1 MGKKSLK
8 RRSGG
13 PSHRGSVVSSDT
25 TITHAGLEKGPSEDM
40 VMTPDAHS
48 SSGMLKSLLQ
58 KESGNIYRSHARGEE
73 IQSRVVSR
81 HAGSIGLCEI
91 GNGSDGGRKS
101 NDDRIKTSNQ
111 PVNLTGPMCVD
122 SLSKEGS
129 RKKEDKWLL
138 KPSNTWALKSTAD
151 ENTINTHFGAWGVFD
166 GHGGRQVATYASHS
180 LIKFVAE
187 FCEHPLASN
196 ELDELHPSSDDCESD
211 DFVCS
216 PRVLDDSSQRIDAV
230 EHILRN
236 ESSAVDEWSAQCE
249 FMKRLPIAVRR
260 AFLKC
265 DEMACKQFSHG
276 GTTGTVAFVC
286 GWQLLVA
293 NVGDSCAYLDTG
305 SEVLAVSG
313 NHRLEANQSEVMRIE
328 QSGGEV
334 APSSIDGKP
343 AGPIRVWP
351 GGLAMSRTIGD
362 VEAGNLC
369 LAEAEI
375 SQVTIPKDG
384 ARLFIASDGLWDA
397 VHPKTAS
404 HHTRDMTASEA
415 SHKLL
420 SMAIKKDHLKDD
432 VTIIVV
438 DFLPSEDFKIPPGLS
453 LHKPIKGKHM
463 AQVEKL
469 ASVWHPLT
477 SSKNAKWIE
486 EELERR
492 VDMYC
497 SWKAK
502 LEEEKLLN
510 ERQEEVKK
518 KHAVKQQPSSLLEEL
533 SNLTLSPDDFVDA
546 EDDAGEWE
554 TVQSVH
560 AHQQA
565 NTAGEGCKS
574 DSSRKQKHQ
583 KTKNPRTRKQKEK
596 AVDSGVVKETKP
608 EAQSNS
614 DTNRHRCRRKNKPH
628 VKQDGNTNKAEGHPL
643 ALQVPPTNNIV
654 EDDVKMRPKRRSYY
668 KKKSNKNPGTQ
679 EKNSMN

>member
-8 RRSGG
+8 RRSGVA
-13 PSHRGSVVSSDT
+13 SQDSSVVSSE
-25 TITHAGLEKGPSEDM
+25 TITHASLEKGHSEDM

-81 HAGSIGLCEI
+81 HSGSIGLCEI

-101 NDDRIKTSNQ
+101 NDDRIKVINEH
-111 PVNLTGPMCVD
+111 VNLRGPVCVD

-138 KPSNTWALKSTAD
+138 KPSNTWSLKSAAD
-151 ENTINTHFGAWGVFD
+151 EHSTNAHFGAWGVFD

-187 FCEHPLASN
+187 YCGHPLASN

-211 DFVCS
+211 DILCS

-230 EHILRN
+230 EHILQN
-236 ESSAVDEWSAQCE
+236 EPAVDEWSAQCE

-265 DEMACKQFSHG
+265 DEMACKQFAHG
-276 GTTGTVAFVC
+276 GTTGTVAFLC

-313 NHRLEANQSEVMRIE
+313 NHRLEDNQSEVVRIE

-362 VEAGNLC
+362 VDAGDLC
-369 LAEAEI
+369 LAEPEI
-375 SQVTIPKDG
+375 TQVTIPKDG

-453 LHKPIKGKHM
+453 LHKPVKGKHV

-477 SSKNAKWIE
+477 SSKNHKWIE

-492 VDMYC
+492 VETYC

-502 LEEEKLLN
+502 LEEEKLLSQ
-510 ERQEEVKK
+510 RQEEIKK
-518 KHAVKQQPSSLLEEL
+518 KHAVTQEPSSLLEEL
-533 SNLTLSPDDFVDA
+533 SNLTLSPDDFGDA
-546 EDDAGEWE
+546 DDDAGEWE
-554 TVQSVH
+554 TVQPVH
-560 AHQQA
+560 PTQQA
-565 NTAGEGCKS
+565 NITAKGNKS
-574 DSSRKQKHQ
+574 GSNSKKKQKA
-583 KTKNPRTRKQKEK
+583 KKPKNNKQKENT
-596 AVDSGVVKETKP
+596 VDSGVVKETKSEP
-608 EAQSNS
+608 HSNT
-614 DTNRHRCRRKNKPH
+614 DTKRQHWRKKGKPN
-628 VKQDGNTNKAEGHPL
+628 VRQEGNTKKGEGDRVVHQTP
-643 ALQVPPTNNIV
+643 QIDINI
-654 EDDVKMRPKRRSYY
+654 DDKVKMKPKRRFYS
-668 KKKSNKNPGTQ
+668 KKNNKNPGTQ
-679 EKNSMN
+679 EKKN

>member
-48 SSGMLKSLLQ
+48 SNGMLKSLLQ

-101 NDDRIKTSNQ
+101 NDDRIKTLNQ
-111 PVNLTGPMCVD
+111 PVNLRGPMCVD

-313 NHRLEANQSEVMRIE
+313 NHRLEDNQSEVMRIE

-362 VEAGNLC
+362 VEAGNFC

-438 DFLPSEDFKIPPGLS
+438 DFLPSEDYKIPPGLS

-583 KTKNPRTRKQKEK
+583 KTKNPRTRKQKEN

-608 EAQSNS
+608 EAHSNS
-614 DTNRHRCRRKNKPH
+614 DTNRHRWRKKNKPH